1 MADDRS
7 AFLSIR
13 ELARMLRSGETTPTA
28 LAEYFLDRLDTVG
41 RRFNAVVTLTRE
53 RAMDEAR
60 IAERELKVGHDR
72 GPLHGI
78 PYGAKD
84 LLATAGG
91 IPTTWG
97 ATPFKDQQF
106 DADATVIERLRAAGA
121 VLVAKLAMVELAGG
135 MGYEQPNASLTG
147 PGLNP
152 WDGGQSWSGGS
163 SSGSGSAVG
172 AGAAPFAIGTE
183 TWGSITTP
191 SSYCGLSG
199 LRPTYGR
206 VSRHGAMA
214 LCWTLDKIGPM
225 CRTADDCGLVLQ
237 AIAGADPEDDTTLTA
252 SYRYTPAQDRTTGFR
267 LGLLAGATEGT
278 QPEVAAN
285 FTASL
290 DVLRE
295 VGTLEEV
302 TLPDFPYAPV
312 TEIILRA
319 EAASAFDDFMASGKL
334 TELAATETHIA
345 PLAYRYVPAKDY
357 VSALRIRRHIVRD
370 LDALFARYDAVVCPT
385 TNAVASPIT
394 VRFNDYF
401 KSPGGR
407 RPVIG
412 AAGNVAGLPAITVP
426 NGFGERGLPTAL
438 QFVGRAGT
446 ENAIL
451 AAARAYQERT
461 DWHTKRPEV

>member
-1 MADDRS
+1 MADDRF

-13 ELARMLRSGETTPTA
+13 ELGRMLRAGETTPTA

-41 RRFNAVVTLTRE
+41 RRLNAVVTLTRE
-53 RAMDEAR
+53 RAMGEAR
-60 IAERELKVGHDR
+60 LAEHELARGQDR

-106 DADATVIERLRAAGA
+106 DRDGAVIERLRAAGA
-121 VLVAKLAMVELAGG
+121 VLVAKLSMVELAGG
-135 MGYEQPNASLTG
+135 MGYNQPNASITG

-152 WDGGQSWSGGS
+152 WNPEAWSGGS

-172 AGAAPFAIGTE
+172 AGAVPFAIGTE

-191 SSYCGLSG
+191 SSYCGVSG

-206 VSRHGAMA
+206 VSRRGAMA
-214 LCWTLDKIGPM
+214 LCWTLDKLGPM

-237 AIAGADPEDDTTLTA
+237 AIAGHDPEDETSLTLD
-252 SYRYTPAQDRTTGFR
+252 YRYEPDQARTAGFR
-267 LGLLAGATEGT
+267 LGVLHVADGET
-278 QPEVAAN
+278 QPEVGANYRAA
-285 FTASL
+285 L
-290 DVLRE
+290 DVLRAVATIE
-295 VGTLEEV
+295 DV
-302 TLPDFPYAPV
+302 TLPDFPYGPV
-312 TEIILRA
+312 TETILRA

-334 TELAATETHIA
+334 SELAATETHVA
-345 PLAYRYVPAKDY
+345 PLAYRTVAAKDY
-357 VSALRIRRHIVRD
+357 INALRIRRQIVRAV
-370 LDALFARYDAVVCPT
+370 DALFARYDAIVCPT

-394 VRFNDYF
+394 IQFSEYF
-401 KSPGGR
+401 KTATGR
-407 RPVIG
+407 RPAIG
-412 AAGNVAGLPAITVP
+412 AVGNVAGLPAISVP
-426 NGFGERGLPTAL
+426 SGFGERSLPTAI

-451 AAARAYQERT
+451 AVARAYQERT
-461 DWHTKRPEV
+461 DWHTKRPGIA

>member
-1 MADDRS
+1 MADERF

-13 ELARMLRSGETTPTA
+13 DLGRMLRAGETTPTE

-41 RRFNAVVTLTRE
+41 RRLNAVVTLTKE

-60 IAERELKVGHDR
+60 TAERELKAGHDR

-106 DADATVIERLRAAGA
+106 DRDGAVIERLRAAGA
-121 VLVAKLAMVELAGG
+121 VLVAKLSMVELAGG
-135 MGYEQPNASLTG
+135 MGYDQPNASITG

-152 WDGGQSWSGGS
+152 WNPEAWSGGS

-191 SSYCGLSG
+191 SSYCGVSG

-206 VSRHGAMA
+206 VSRRGAMA
-214 LCWTLDKIGPM
+214 LCWTLDKLGPM

-237 AIAGADPEDDTTLTA
+237 AIAGHDPEDDTSLTLDYCYEPERMRNA
-252 SYRYTPAQDRTTGFR
+252 GFR
-267 LGLLAGATEGT
+267 LGVLQVAEGET
-278 QPEVAAN
+278 QPEVGANHRAA
-285 FTASL
+285 L
-290 DVLRE
+290 DVLRDIA
-295 VGTLEEV
+295 TIEEV
-302 TLPDFPYAPV
+302 TLPDFPYGPV
-312 TEIILRA
+312 TETILRA

-334 TELAATETHIA
+334 SQLAATETYVA
-345 PLAYRYVPAKDY
+345 PLAYRYVAAKDY
-357 VSALRIRRHIVRD
+357 ISALRIRRQIVREV
-370 LDALFARYDAVVCPT
+370 DALFARYDAVVCPT

-394 VRFNDYF
+394 TKFSEYF
-401 KSPGGR
+401 TTPAGR

-412 AAGNVAGLPAITVP
+412 ALGNVAGLPAISVP
-426 NGFGERGLPTAL
+426 SGFGERGLPTAI

-451 AAARAYQERT
+451 AVARAYQART
-461 DWHTKRPEV
+461 DWHKERPGIA